1 MAMGGVT
8 FLNNIC
14 GTLSTLVSSIQS
26 QIVTDH
32 MHALLH
38 AKSIE
43 VDLEYYENAEYY
55 DTMHRA
61 QEEAPYRPMAILNS
75 LLQMGRN
82 GVSLLAII
90 GLLWWFHWTVVPILV
105 LVALP
110 DLLVR
115 LRFSKILYL
124 WQRQRT
130 PEERKASYFNWML
143 TRDTHAKEVRLF
155 DIGKQFRQMFQDV
168 RTLLRTE
175 QIAIE
180 KRLAL
185 SMMGAQAVGVAGV
198 FAVYFF
204 VAYRTVQGILS
215 VGDLVMFFQAIQRGT
230 GYLQNA
236 GANFSD
242 LYESK
247 LFLNNLEEF
256 LNVPSHVTGPSNPLP
271 LPRPI
276 QKGLVLDQVSF
287 TYRDQTHPTF
297 TGLSFTIHPGEHIA
311 LVGENGA
318 GKTTLVKLLCRLYD
332 PSSGTIT
339 LDGIDVRNF
348 SLTEFRREI
357 SVIFQDFAKYYLSA
371 YENIALGADRDSEAS
386 RVIEAAKQAGIDERL
401 CLLPHGYQTI
411 LGKWFEGGQELSVGE
426 WQKVAIARA
435 FVRNSQI
442 LVLDEPSSAMDAKA
456 EAELF
461 ERFHEL
467 ARGRMA
473 ILISHRLST
482 VKMAD
487 RIYVLHKGKIVETGT
502 HEELIETNGEYAKLY
517 EIQARKYK

>member
-1 MAMGGVT
+1 MIDRWKRLSLFLHNFRRALCYVWESSRKWALANLFLVVIQGLLPLGSLYLIKLLVDEVTVGFTQSDVSMHLERIIYLILAMGGVT

-168 RTLLRTE
+168 RT
-175 QIAIE
+175 
-180 KRLAL
+180 
-185 SMMGAQAVGVAGV
+185 
-198 FAVYFF
+198 
-204 VAYRTVQGILS
+204 
-215 VGDLVMFFQAIQRGT
+215 
-230 GYLQNA
+230 
-236 GANFSD
+236 
-242 LYESK
+242 
-247 LFLNNLEEF
+247 
-256 LNVPSHVTGPSNPLP
+256 
-271 LPRPI
+271 
-276 QKGLVLDQVSF
+276 
-287 TYRDQTHPTF
+287 
-297 TGLSFTIHPGEHIA
+297 
-311 LVGENGA
+311 
-318 GKTTLVKLLCRLYD
+318 
-332 PSSGTIT
+332 SSGQ
-339 LDGIDVRNF
+339 
-348 SLTEFRREI
+348 S
-357 SVIFQDFAKYYLSA
+357 K
-371 YENIALGADRDSEAS
+371 
-386 RVIEAAKQAGIDERL
+386 
-401 CLLPHGYQTI
+401 
-411 LGKWFEGGQELSVGE
+411 
-426 WQKVAIARA
+426 
-435 FVRNSQI
+435 
-442 LVLDEPSSAMDAKA
+442 
-456 EAELF
+456 
-461 ERFHEL
+461 
-467 ARGRMA
+467 
-473 ILISHRLST
+473 
-482 VKMAD
+482 
-487 RIYVLHKGKIVETGT
+487 
-502 HEELIETNGEYAKLY
+502 
-517 EIQARKYK
+517 